1 MFFSQYWQSLLTILE
16 LQEILL
22 PHNLCIL
29 MDQQLIDNDIW
40 QFSGVV
46 ESMNA
51 KFLTCQR

>member
-1 MFFSQYWQSLLTILE
+1 MFFSQYWPSLLAILE

-29 MDQQLIDNDIW
+29 LDQQLIDNDIW